1 MLLGPA
7 WDIFFRAALHAKWI
21 THCYPRLEKY
31 IKYINNSCLLL
42 CDRFPSSWF
51 IFGYSLNLF
60 FLEECKRINSRNNL
74 GVLCSI
80 SSRLVGVYNSGG
92 VLFFFFSSPVDVF
105 LYRFPLL
112 CVFCLFV
119 HLCCFCWLVV
129 LFGFGLFLCVC
140 VTFEWSNHNLMLVY
154 MSNWECIYGSQ
165 VSYPS

>member
-21 THCYPRLEKY
+21 THWYPRLEKY
-31 IKYINNSCLLL
+31 IKYMNNSCLLL

-60 FLEECKRINSRNNL
+60 FLEECKRINSRNNF

-92 VLFFFFSSPVDVF
+92 VLFFFFLFSSGCIFVQVSIVV
-105 LYRFPLL
+105 
-112 CVFCLFV
+112 CVLFV
-119 HLCCFCWLVV
+119 CSFV
-129 LFGFGLFLCVC
+129 LFLLVGCFVWFWFVFMCVC
-140 VTFEWSNHNLMLVY
+140 DFWVK
-154 MSNWECIYGSQ
+154 Q
-165 VSYPS
+165 P